1 MQPSQTSLHF
11 VLKGHV
17 MCLQKLCS
25 DSSNEITLNE
35 LGDHKEYVQNLVL
48 CI

>member
-1 MQPSQTSLHF
+1 
-11 VLKGHV
+11 

-25 DSSNEITLNE
+25 DSSNEITLRE